1 MAKKMQKLEKSRGQY
16 SPDFHCYSFL
26 LSFFNK
32 GSSLYSWQ
40 EQVAYESFSAISGIK
55 KGRKYKCNVSTNS
68 KRKDKRDENEDSPSA
83 GREKKGNRERN
94 GEKSPPKERKKY
106 FFDFKGKMYVDMQIH
121 FFEYGT
127 EEKLVMESGKIG
139 VAQNSEMR
147 VLTKLENGLS
157 HNQKDSSPGN
167 IQRANH
173 NNNNKVEKVTK
184 RQERSVMLQRMN
196 DEWRMI
202 EQLMNCAKPWNSA
215 SG

>member
-1 MAKKMQKLEKSRGQY
+1 
-16 SPDFHCYSFL
+16 
-26 LSFFNK
+26 
-32 GSSLYSWQ
+32 
-40 EQVAYESFSAISGIK
+40 
-55 KGRKYKCNVSTNS
+55 
-68 KRKDKRDENEDSPSA
+68 
-83 GREKKGNRERN
+83 
-94 GEKSPPKERKKY
+94 
-106 FFDFKGKMYVDMQIH
+106 MQIH

-127 EEKLVMESGKIG
+127 EEKLVMKSGKIG